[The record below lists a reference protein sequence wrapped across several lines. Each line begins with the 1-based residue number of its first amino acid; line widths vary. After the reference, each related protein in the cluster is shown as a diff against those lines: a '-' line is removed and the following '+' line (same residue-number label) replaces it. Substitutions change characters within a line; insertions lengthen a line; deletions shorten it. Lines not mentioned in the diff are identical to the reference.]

1 MEFDER
7 LGILLEGKVISPEVD
22 ALVRGLITR
31 LTEQWG
37 IPLTEQNGGRMIT
50 HLAMA
55 LARISRNEAVAAPEQ
70 DLLDE
75 FRDTGVFPRALEI
88 AEDLAAGIPVNL
100 PRAERDYLVMN
111 ICLLLDDA

>member
-7 LGILLEGKVISPEVD
+7 LGILLEGKIISPEVD
-22 ALVRGLITR
+22 ALVRGLIAR
-31 LTEQWG
+31 LEEQWG
-37 IPLTEQNGGRMIT
+37 ISLTEQNGGRMIT

-55 LARISRNEAVAAPEQ
+55 LARISRNEAIASPEQ

-75 FRDTGVFPRALEI
+75 FRGDACFPRALEI

-100 PRAERDYLVMN
+100 PRSEADYLVMN
-111 ICLLLDDA
+111 ICLLLDE